1 MMPIVIPHCG
11 TEGKASTASECR
23 NNGAV
28 YHFTF
33 EPKECRPVFR
43 REFQALLGICFW
55 RESRDHGGR
64 LRDSLRAEVSQDHFV
79 FSPPTRQ

>member
-1 MMPIVIPHCG
+1 MMPRVIPHCG

-55 RESRDHGGR
+55 REVREERNWAEFMGEKGG
-64 LRDSLRAEVSQDHFV
+64 
-79 FSPPTRQ
+79 